1 MKTIGNVLWFVLCGV
16 WMGIAYL
23 LAGVVS
29 CITLIGIPFGI
40 QSFKLAG
47 YVMWPFGRELVE
59 SPGNR
64 FSKGVFNIIWI
75 ILGGLWLA
83 IGHVLFGVVLCLT
96 ILGIPFGIKNFSMAK
111 LALFPFDYSV
121 QRKGEPGPNEAP
133 ITSDED

>member
-16 WMGIAYL
+16 WLGIAYII
-23 LAGVVS
+23 AGIVS

-47 YVMWPFGRELVE
+47 YVMWPFGRHLVE

-64 FSKGVFNIIWI
+64 LSKGVFNVIWI
-75 ILGGLWLA
+75 VLGGIWLA
-83 IGHVLFGVVLCLT
+83 ITHVIFGVLLCIT

-111 LALFPFDYSV
+111 LALFPFDFSV
-121 QRKGEPGPNEAP
+121 EFKGDPGPNEAP
-133 ITSDED
+133 LSSEG